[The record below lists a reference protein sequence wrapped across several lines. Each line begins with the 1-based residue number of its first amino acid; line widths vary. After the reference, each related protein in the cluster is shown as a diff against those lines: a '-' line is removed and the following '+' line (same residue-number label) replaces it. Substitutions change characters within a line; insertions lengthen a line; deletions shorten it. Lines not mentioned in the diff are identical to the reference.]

1 MPKMIEDASKTQDPQ
16 RLRALERANE
26 IRLARAELKRRIAEG
41 QVSAA
46 QIILDCPGEAAKWT
60 LGELLMSQRRWGN
73 ARCTKFLESNKISEI
88 KHIGD
93 LTERQRRVLARQ
105 LHDRLPGAREID
117 RERQY
122 SFA

>member
-1 MPKMIEDASKTQDPQ
+1 MPKVIKAAPKTADPQ

-26 IRLARAELKRRIAEG
+26 IRLARADLKRRIAEG
-41 QVSAA
+41 HVSAA
-46 QIILDCPGEAAKWT
+46 QIILECPGEAEKWT
-60 LGELLMSQRRWGN
+60 VGELLMSQRRWGT
-73 ARCTKFLESNKISEI
+73 ARCRKFLEHNSISEI

-105 LHDRLPGAREID
+105 LHDRLQPGRVIERE
-117 RERQY
+117 Y

>member
-1 MPKMIEDASKTQDPQ
+1 MPKMINAAMKTADPQ

-41 QVSAA
+41 EVSAA
-46 QIILDCPGEAAKWT
+46 QIILECPGEAARWT
-60 LGELLMSQRRWGN
+60 LGELLMSQRSWGN
-73 ARCTKFLESNKISEI
+73 ARCRKFLESNSISEI

-105 LHDRLPGAREID
+105 LHDRLPSAREID
-117 RERQY
+117 KARRY